1 MLGLYV
7 GILQHFKQYVMMF
20 QGESTLAHLLHHR
33 QMEAVKRFLVTF
45 VATECFPKDIDDPDE
60 LKKIDLSQEKNI
72 RDVKDFYY
80 GEPKRRI
87 LKGLQ
92 DNNNTVVNLVQTI
105 KKAYIACGSY
115 MLHKL
120 PLNNPILLGLACL
133 DPEVSGHSNV
143 TQKLEYLAEKFIPFL
158 PEEVTPTALEM
169 EIKLYTIDRKA
180 PRQLKDPTHFW
191 NSGYITAT
199 YPTLRLL
206 ANLAFSIFH
215 GPAIESMF
223 SRMSSVLNK
232 QRNRLDIETVNS
244 LQTCKYY
251 LSNKKTTAIKL
262 CRRDNISYGRIKHP
276 FCPAIM
282 GAAKRHK
289 QKQQKRLNELER
301 KRQLLG
307 FKKVGSASKA
317 IQLRK
322 DREAKRAKA
331 HRKRAME
338 ELAAARKAKRNKR
351 I

>member
-1 MLGLYV
+1 MV
-7 GILQHFKQYVMMF
+7 
-20 QGESTLAHLLHHR
+20 
-33 QMEAVKRFLVTF
+33 
-45 VATECFPKDIDDPDE
+45 
-60 LKKIDLSQEKNI
+60 
-72 RDVKDFYY
+72 
-80 GEPKRRI
+80 
-87 LKGLQ
+87 
-92 DNNNTVVNLVQTI
+92 
-105 KKAYIACGSY
+105 
-115 MLHKL
+115 
-120 PLNNPILLGLACL
+120 
-133 DPEVSGHSNV
+133 
-143 TQKLEYLAEKFIPFL
+143 
-158 PEEVTPTALEM
+158 
-169 EIKLYTIDRKA
+169 
-180 PRQLKDPTHFW
+180 
-191 NSGYITAT
+191 
-199 YPTLRLL
+199 
-206 ANLAFSIFH
+206 LAFSIFH

-223 SRMSSVLNK
+223 SRMSSALNK

-289 QKQQKRLNELER
+289 QKRLNELER